1 MTTLTTPVII
11 LTARKKSRG
20 RVEKL
25 SMRHEESEAL
35 RLRLLDAL
43 HGLER
48 REGHRVT
55 YTALAERVGEALGA
69 SVSVATVARWFD
81 GSREPKDRESLA
93 ALAAALGVDPRWL
106 AYGDAPGDPSDSAPG
121 SAPGGAPGNPPRHAP
136 MGEPFTFLG
145 PTNKMP
151 LDEARRALGLDEP
164 TKRPKKGS

>member
-11 LTARKKSRG
+11 LTARKKVKR

-25 SMRHEESEAL
+25 SPHREDAEAL

-55 YTALAERVGEALGA
+55 FTALAERVAEALGA

-81 GSREPKDRESLA
+81 GSREPKDRASLA
-93 ALAAALGVDPRWL
+93 ALAAALGVDPGWL
-106 AYGDAPGDPSDSAPG
+106 AYGDAPAASA
-121 SAPGGAPGNPPRHAP
+121 HA
-136 MGEPFTFLG
+136 ELLG
-145 PTNKMP
+145 PTNKIP
-151 LDEARRALGLDEP
+151 LDEARRLLGLDEP
-164 TKRPKKGS
+164 EQRPKKGS